1 MHPSSTLPPHES
13 GHPMCLQ
20 SAPVACIVSS
30 VLSNMIGVRP
40 IVFIFFCPIFNL
52 LLFMTL
58 FQEPIETISTCERV
72 CSNL

>member
-1 MHPSSTLPPHES
+1 MQSSSTLPPHES

-30 VLSNMIGVRP
+30 VLSNMIGVDP
-40 IVFIFFCPIFNL
+40 IVFIFFCPVFNL

-58 FQEPIETISTCERV
+58 FQESVETVSTRERV
-72 CSNL
+72 CSNV

>member
-1 MHPSSTLPPHES
+1 
-13 GHPMCLQ
+13 
-20 SAPVACIVSS
+20 
-30 VLSNMIGVRP
+30 
-40 IVFIFFCPIFNL
+40 L